1 MARDMGR
8 WIHAIKEASY
18 LSAKG
23 ISNRKERRDVE
34 NKKKNDLGDIAWV
47 AKDDSRD
54 KESTIGIRRFE
65 SALKIDSLP
74 FSATFSP

>member
-1 MARDMGR
+1 M
-8 WIHAIKEASY
+8 
-18 LSAKG
+18 LSRKQVICQQKG
-23 ISNRKERRDVE
+23 SLIEKREGMWKI
-34 NKKKNDLGDIAWV
+34 KKKNDLGDIAWV